1 MNVTHVSEELIPTP
15 EVSTTGD
22 RLSLIYGRQR
32 ELMDKYHGIEARSG
46 LLQTGLVP
54 VDIHSK
60 QGQARIKD
68 FAWRVTEEIA
78 EATSAFSYDHGDP
91 QLAKTHGR
99 EEISDAFHFMVELLI
114 LADVDAEQLTRGCLG
129 IFAQNY
135 KPNRDRL
142 EILFDQVGL
151 GVSDENFIRLRAF
164 YTIEQLGLACNCLKN
179 KPWKQSHMLTDVMAF
194 KSYLYTAFLGLCGVA
209 QCAGMDHDDL
219 FRMYF
224 KKSEVNKFRQRSQY

>member
-1 MNVTHVSEELIPTP
+1 
-15 EVSTTGD
+15 
-22 RLSLIYGRQR
+22 
-32 ELMDKYHGIEARSG
+32 MDKYHGIEKLSG

-60 QGQARIKD
+60 AGQARIKD

-91 QLAKTHGR
+91 ELARTHGR
-99 EEISDAFHFMVELLI
+99 EEIADAFHFMVELLI
-114 LADVDAEQLTRGCLG
+114 LAGFDPEKLTRLALG
-129 IFAQNY
+129 IFAQDY

-151 GVSDENFIRLRAF
+151 SVSDDSFIRLRAF
-164 YTIEQLGLACNCLKN
+164 FTIEQLGLACNCLKN
-179 KPWKQSHMLTDVMAF
+179 KPWKQTHLFTDTVVFEGYLT
-194 KSYLYTAFLGLCGVA
+194 TAFLGLCGVA
-209 QCAGMDHDDL
+209 QCAGMEYDDL

-224 KKSEVNKFRQRSQY
+224 KKSEVNKFRQRSKY